1 MPQEMTEQRGGIRPS
16 GGPDTVSET
25 AQGGGVVAILLVVL
39 LTLLWGSNFP
49 AIKITVAEMPVLTF
63 RVIGLFGGA
72 AGVAVW
78 AITQGRSFA
87 IPRDKWGWLLAAI
100 VFNTLGWNL
109 LTAYGLTMM
118 PAGRGGIIAYTMP
131 FWAVVFAAIILG
143 ESIGRTKLAGLAL
156 GIAGLATL
164 IGPDLVV
171 FHDSPLGVLLM
182 LGASLSWGLATVL
195 IKGRL
200 QGIAPSILT
209 VWLLGAGAIPI
220 VPFALA
226 IDDFDW
232 RMSAEAWMALAFVV
246 IGGMILAHVI
256 WFSIVRILPASIAS
270 ISTLAIP
277 VVGVCMS
284 ALILGEPVGVLEL
297 AALCLVVAGLF
308 VVLVLPA
315 LRR

>member
-1 MPQEMTEQRGGIRPS
+1 MRHETTGQLGGVRPTS
-16 GGPDTVSET
+16 KPDTASET
-25 AQGGGVVAILLVVL
+25 ARGGVLAIMLVIV
-39 LTLLWGSNFP
+39 LTLLWGANFP
-49 AIKITVAEMPVLTF
+49 AIKVTVAEMPVLTF
-63 RVIGLFGGA
+63 RVICLVGGA
-72 AGVAVW
+72 AGVAAMAVARGW
-78 AITQGRSFA
+78 SLA
-87 IPRDKWGWLLAAI
+87 IPRRKWGWVLTAI

-118 PAGRGGIIAYTMP
+118 PAGRGAIIAYTMP
-131 FWAVVFAAIILG
+131 FWAVVFAALVLG
-143 ESIGRTKLAGLAL
+143 EPISRTKLAGLAL

-164 IGPDLVV
+164 IGPDLAV
-171 FHDSPLGVLLM
+171 FHQSPLGVLLM
-182 LGASLSWGLATVL
+182 LGAALSWGLGTVV

-200 QGIAPSILT
+200 QGISPWILT

-220 VPFALA
+220 IPIAFAV
-226 IDDFDW
+226 DDFDW
-232 RMSAEAWMALAFVV
+232 RMSVDAWLALGFVL

-277 VVGVCMS
+277 VVGVTLS
-284 ALILGEPVGVLEL
+284 ALILGEPVGLLEL